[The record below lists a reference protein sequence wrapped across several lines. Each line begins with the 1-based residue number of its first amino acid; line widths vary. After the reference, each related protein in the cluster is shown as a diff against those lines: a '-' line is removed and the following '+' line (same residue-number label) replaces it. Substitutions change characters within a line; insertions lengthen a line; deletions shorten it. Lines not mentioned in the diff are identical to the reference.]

1 MDRAKESA
9 FPLPLFFNL
18 NFIYL
23 FDCLLNECTCMS
35 LYTCGG
41 LRTLYGV
48 LCVCMCMYVS
58 VHKWRSEDTLWE
70 LTVFF
75 QCEGPG
81 IDLRVSVLVASTF
94 PC

>member
-1 MDRAKESA
+1 MCVIVHLWRSED
-9 FPLPLFFNL
+9 
-18 NFIYL
+18 
-23 FDCLLNECTCMS
+23 
-35 LYTCGG
+35 
-41 LRTLYGV
+41 TLWS
-48 LCVCMCMYVS
+48 LCVCMSMYVS
-58 VHKWRSEDTLWE
+58 AHMWRSEDTLWE